1 MAKEQMNRMSDRW
14 RQVEEIFQLAL
25 DLEPT
30 ARLGYVKQA
39 CAEDEDLRCD
49 TLSLLSAYEEAGEFI
64 EESAISKHGSAVFS
78 DETFD
83 LTAKLV
89 GHYRVLQ
96 LLSAGG
102 MGRVY
107 LALDERLNRQVALKI
122 LPSYYV
128 SDPSRLKRFQQEA
141 RAASSLNHPNLLT
154 VLEVGEFE
162 GIHFI
167 ATEFIDGQT
176 IRELAA
182 RQPIP
187 LEQVLDIAVQT
198 ATGLAVA
205 HAAGIVHRDIKP
217 ENIMRRPDGIVKILD
232 FGIAKLRESSSNN
245 PGTEAASH
253 TEAGVILGTVGYMS
267 PEQARG
273 LLVDDRSDIWS
284 LGCVI
289 YEMVAQTPP
298 FLRPTRIDTLVA
310 LLERDPPPLSQNEA
324 DTVAGIKELDRI
336 VSKTLQKDETER
348 YQTVTELLSDLKA
361 LQQQLLLRTA
371 QCAMTAVAPGDP
383 LADTFL
389 IDDLPGELPKE
400 NYTNG
405 SRSRPSSRRPYLNA
419 VYVALVLLILTLTG
433 SLLFKRLASSH
444 NSQASSSPVAHSGA
458 VATKIWSEM
467 IEAERTA
474 FIDEQEQH
482 ISEMLGDRRV
492 KLNDEALGA
501 IRGHID
507 RYVARTESTSDEPG
521 KESLN
526 LIYSRAAPFL
536 PEIRRAFAARKV
548 PIIIGIYLPMIESEY
563 KPCFRNSIGATGLFQ
578 FLPGTAKRYGV
589 AQQDM
594 CDVNQMTPAA
604 AHYIADLMA
613 ELGDDSQSMTLVLLS
628 YNRGEEGVRYALR
641 ELRDHEHYERNF
653 WALYANREKLD
664 EGFRTENANYV
675 PVFFAAAIIGENPE
689 VFGLD
694 QPPLSALAES
704 DSSSK

>member
-1 MAKEQMNRMSDRW
+1 MAKEQINRMSDRW

-25 DLEPT
+25 ELEPT
-30 ARLGYVKQA
+30 ARIGYVKQA
-39 CAEDEDLRCD
+39 CDDDDELRCD

-64 EESAISKHGSAVFS
+64 EESAISKHGSALFG

-96 LLSAGG
+96 LISAGG

-182 RQPIP
+182 NQPIQ
-187 LEQVLDIAVQT
+187 LERVLDIAVQT

-232 FGIAKLRESSSNN
+232 FGIAKLRESSATDQSAE
-245 PGTEAASH
+245 GAAH

-310 LLERDPPPLSQNEA
+310 VLERDPLPLSQNEG
-324 DTVAGIKELDRI
+324 DTRAGIKELDRI
-336 VSKTLQKDETER
+336 VSKTLQKDQTER
-348 YQTVTELLSDLKA
+348 YQTVTELLSDLKG

-371 QCAMTAVAPGDP
+371 QSEMTLVPSGEVAGGGS
-383 LADTFL
+383 LV
-389 IDDLPGELPKE
+389 DDLSCILLKE
-400 NYTNG
+400 SHTK
-405 SRSRPSSRRPYLNA
+405 SSRWRTRSRRAYLYA
-419 VYVALVLLILTLTG
+419 AYLALVLLILTLTG
-433 SLLFKRLASSH
+433 TLLFKRLASSH
-444 NSQASSSPVAHSGA
+444 NSQASNGPVDAHPGT
-458 VATKIWSEM
+458 TKLWFDM
-467 IEAERTA
+467 NGAERTA
-474 FIDEQEQH
+474 FIDEQEHH

-563 KPCFRNSIGATGLFQ
+563 KPCFRNIIGATGLFQ
-578 FLPGTAKRYGV
+578 FMPATAKRYGV

-594 CDVNQMTPAA
+594 CDVSQMTPAA

-613 ELGDDSQSMTLVLLS
+613 ELGDDSQSMTLVLLG

-664 EGFRTENANYV
+664 KGFQTENANYV
-675 PVFFAAAIIGENPE
+675 PGFFAAAIIGENPA
-689 VFGLD
+689 VFGLE
-694 QPPLSALAES
+694 QPALSTLAES
-704 DSSSK
+704 DSSFK